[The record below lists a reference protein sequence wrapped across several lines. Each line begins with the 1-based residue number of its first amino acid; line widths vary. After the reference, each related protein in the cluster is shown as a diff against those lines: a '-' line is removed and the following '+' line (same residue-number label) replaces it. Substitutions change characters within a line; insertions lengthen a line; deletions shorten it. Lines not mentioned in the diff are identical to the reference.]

1 MEKQFIRNFCI
12 IAHIDHGKSTLA
24 DRILEFTGAVNKRE
38 FKEQFL
44 DDMDLERER
53 GITIKASCVTLK
65 YKSQDQNT
73 YTLNLID
80 TPGHVDFSYE
90 VTKSLKACE
99 GAILLVDAS
108 QGIEAQT
115 IANFYLALEN
125 NLEIIPVINKID
137 LPNADIERTKHQL
150 TEILGFKESEI
161 ILASAKEGRGTKE
174 ILEAVVKKI
183 PPPQGEVSQ
192 PLRALIFDST
202 YDTFKGVILFIRV
215 KEGMIKKGMKI
226 MFMRKGREYEV
237 QELGILTP
245 KFLEKESLSVGEVGY
260 LCCNIKDPSQIT
272 VGDTITSFKDPA
284 PKALEGYQQMQPV
297 VFCGIFPQN
306 PKDFFHLREAIQ
318 KLRLSDP
325 SFVYEPDNSV
335 TWGPGFRCGF
345 LGLLHMEIIQERL
358 EREFGLNLILTTPN
372 VVYLVKD
379 KKGNE
384 IKVENPLKFPDP
396 SQIAQVLEP
405 FIKVKILTPLEYL
418 ERVMELSKQKRGVFK
433 KMDYLGKD
441 RISVE
446 FEMPLNEVIVDFY
459 DKLKSV
465 TKGYGSLDYEFI
477 GYRPSEIVK
486 LDILINN
493 KPCEAFSFLVHK
505 SSAYQKAKNIVEKL
519 KKLIPRQQFVINIQA
534 AIGSR
539 IIASE
544 KIPALRKNVT
554 AKCYGG
560 DITRKMKLWEK
571 QKEGKKKL
579 KQFGKVQIPQEAFLE
594 ILKI

>member
-1 MEKQFIRNFCI
+1 MEKKFIRNFCI
-12 IAHIDHGKSTLA
+12 VAHIDHGKSTLA

-53 GITIKASCVTLK
+53 GITIKASCITLE
-65 YKSQDQNT
+65 YKAEDKNT
-73 YTLNLID
+73 YVLNLID

-137 LPNADIERTKHQL
+137 LPNVEVERTKKQL
-150 TEILGFKESEI
+150 IEALGFKESEI
-161 ILASAKEGRGTKE
+161 ILASAKEGMGTKE
-174 ILEAVVKKI
+174 ILEAVVERI
-183 PPPQGEVSQ
+183 PPPSGEEEQ

-202 YDTFKGVILFIRV
+202 YDTFKGVILFIRI

-226 MFMRKGREYEV
+226 VFIRKGGEYEI

-245 KFLEKESLSVGEVGY
+245 KFLEKKELLTGQVGY
-260 LCCNIKDPSQIT
+260 VCCNIKDPSQIT
-272 VGDTITSFKDPA
+272 IGDTITSSKNPA
-284 PKALEGYQQMQPV
+284 PEPLEGYKQMQPM

-306 PKDFFHLREAIQ
+306 SKDFFHLKEAIE
-318 KLRLSDP
+318 KLRLNDP
-325 SFVYEPDNSV
+325 SFAYEPDNSI

-358 EREFGLNLILTTPN
+358 EREFGLNLILTTPS
-372 VVYLVKD
+372 VVYIVKD
-379 KKGNE
+379 KKGQE
-384 IKVENPLKFPDP
+384 IKVENPTKMPHY
-396 SQIAQVLEP
+396 SQIAQILEP
-405 FIKVKILTPLEYL
+405 FVKVKILTPLEYL
-418 ERVMELSKQKRGVFK
+418 ERVMELSKHRRGIFK

-441 RISVE
+441 RIAIE
-446 FEMPLNEVIVDFY
+446 FEIPLNEVIVDFY
-459 DKLKSV
+459 DKLKS
-465 TKGYGSLDYEFI
+465 TTRGYGSLDYEFI
-477 GYRPSEIVK
+477 GYRESEIVK
-486 LDILINN
+486 LDILING
-493 KPCEAFSFLVHK
+493 KVCDAFSFLVHK
-505 SSAYQKAKNIVEKL
+505 DFAYQKARNIVEKL

-534 AIGSR
+534 AIGSK

-544 KIPALRKNVT
+544 KIPALKKDVT